1 MVQTVF
7 VQAVFVQTVFVQSVF
22 VQAVFVQT
30 VFVQSVF
37 VQTVFVQS
45 VFVHSSVQS
54 VFDNKKALYYLPLS
68 AFLVIVV
75 IRLAKLTD
83 IQQIH

>member
-1 MVQTVF
+1 MFQTVFFQTVF
-7 VQAVFVQTVFVQSVF
+7 VKTVFFQTVFVKTVFFQAVFVQTVFVQF
-22 VQAVFVQT
+22 
-30 VFVQSVF
+30 
-37 VQTVFVQS
+37 
-45 VFVHSSVQS
+45 VFVHGSVQS
-54 VFDNKKALYYLPLS
+54 VFDNKKVLSYLPLS